1 MSEPNSN
8 GSSEAEE
15 GGQRRLRRRQRLQLD
30 WIKREY
36 LKWPQRMG
44 IVVGIARGIQFLHS
58 GITLGMYGNDLKIE
72 NILLD
77 KTLTAKI
84 SSYNISL
91 PSKVGSESP
100 LNGQDNPNK
109 LSSTE
114 SAEKNDIY
122 QLGVILL
129 EVISGKPITSETQ
142 LAELKLQ
149 RFSRVTIEIVRNNRY
164 FHSWHICTR
173 IIKKCCRNHH
183 EMPQQRFNLTSH
195 H

>member
-1 MSEPNSN
+1 M
-8 GSSEAEE
+8 
-15 GGQRRLRRRQRLQLD
+15 R
-30 WIKREY
+30 
-36 LKWPQRMG
+36 

-58 GITLGMYGNDLKIE
+58 RITPGMYGNDLKIE

-91 PSKVGSESP
+91 PSKV
-100 LNGQDNPNK
+100 QRA
-109 LSSTE
+109 LSMDKTTPTGFP
-114 SAEKNDIY
+114 EKNDIY

-149 RFSRVTIEIVRNNRY
+149 PERGLAESPLRLREAIDPSIRGTFAHKSLKTAVQITMKCLSKDSISRPTIEDVL
-164 FHSWHICTR
+164 WHMQYSIQVQEGWTSSG
-173 IIKKCCRNHH
+173 
-183 EMPQQRFNLTSH
+183 NLSTKV
-195 H
+195 

>member
-1 MSEPNSN
+1 MRI
-8 GSSEAEE
+8 A
-15 GGQRRLRRRQRLQLD
+15 
-30 WIKREY
+30 
-36 LKWPQRMG
+36 
-44 IVVGIARGIQFLHS
+44 VGIARGIQFLHS
-58 GITLGMYGNDLKIE
+58 RITPGMYGNDLKIE

-100 LNGQDNPNK
+100 LNGQDNPNR

-142 LAELKLQ
+142 LLERGLAESPLRLREAIDPSIRGTFAHELLKTAVEITMKCLSKDSI
-149 RFSRVTIEIVRNNRY
+149 SRPTIEDVLWHMQYSIQVQEGWTSSGN
-164 FHSWHICTR
+164 HST
-173 IIKKCCRNHH
+173 KV
-183 EMPQQRFNLTSH
+183 
-195 H
+195 